1 MGLSDVTFYSHDGQN
16 FKKIYGAKELS
27 QAVLDTIAYHEQ
39 RAKEAI
45 ERANK
50 TREEVAQEIKNEWEE
65 ENKRLKEQLRL
76 SVASLAS
83 EKELA
88 DYNAFVEA
96 HEACR
101 LTSKAAGAKMPYVK
115 QFGAGIGCCTYVYCQ
130 VCGKHQDITDSSVW

>member
-50 TREEVAQEIKNEWEE
+50 TREEVAQEIKNEFAE
-65 ENKRLKEQLRL
+65 ENARLKEQLRF
-76 SVASLAS
+76 SVATLSS
-83 EKELA
+83 EKELRA
-88 DYNAFVEA
+88 YNDFVDE
-96 HEACR
+96 HRTCR
-101 LTSKAAGAKMPYVK
+101 LTKATGGMIPYVI
-115 QFGAGIGCCTYVYCQ
+115 QHGHGLGCCTTVYCQ
-130 VCGKHQDITDSSVW
+130 VCGASKNITDSSVW

>member
-1 MGLSDVTFYSHDGQN
+1 MDLSDVTFYSHDGQS
-16 FKKIYGAKELS
+16 FKKIYSAKELS
-27 QAVLDTIAYHEQ
+27 QAVLDAIAYHEQ
-39 RAKEAI
+39 RAEEAI

-50 TREEVAQEIKNEWEE
+50 TKEEVVQEIKNEWEE
-65 ENKRLKEQLRL
+65 ENKRLKEQLRF

-88 DYNAFVEA
+88 DYHAFVKA

-115 QFGAGIGCCTYVYCQ
+115 QFGVGIGCCTYVYCQ
-130 VCGKHQDITDSSVW
+130 VCGKHQDITDSSIW

>member
-83 EKELA
+83 EKELVA
-88 DYNAFVEA
+88 YNAFVKK
-96 HEACR
+96 HEKCR
-101 LTSKAAGAKMPYVK
+101 LTKATGGMKPYVI
-115 QFGAGIGCCTYVYCQ
+115 QHGHGLGYCTKVYCQ
-130 VCGKHQDITDSSVW
+130 VCGQSEDITDDSVW